1 VSAWVIDASVAVK
14 WFVPEAESEAAK
26 RYLRPD
32 ETLLAP
38 ELFLIEFAS
47 VILKKARLKEITEQ
61 EAAALLAKLL
71 RVRITLAP
79 HSPLVETAARWAL
92 AFGQS
97 AYDCTKPAQ
106 RFETGDRI
114 RILFGRGLENRAER
128 DVVDGHVWRQFRL
141 LEIVS

>member
-26 RYLRPD
+26 RYLHPD

-47 VILKKARLKEITEQ
+47 VTLKKVRLKEITAQ

-92 AFGQS
+92 AFGQG
-97 AYDCTKPAQ
+97 AYDCLYLALAVANRCRMVTADR
-106 RFETGDRI
+106 RFYNAIKRTPLAAHI
-114 RILFGRGLENRAER
+114 AWIAEAS
-128 DVVDGHVWRQFRL
+128 Q
-141 LEIVS
+141 